1 MCPSRTRGGSAE
13 TQMHHEALMTYRS
26 IPCSMVYSIPAYS
39 AKRKDEVAKIK
50 VEVGII
56 REGKDKDKGSGTSCP
71 NWERGEGNLD
81 KIQKNSY
88 FFRETS
94 LKTHTIR

>member
-13 TQMHHEALMTYRS
+13 TQMHQEALMSYRS
-26 IPCSMVYSIPAYS
+26 IPYSMVYSIPAYS

-71 NWERGEGNLD
+71 NWERGG
-81 KIQKNSY
+81 
-88 FFRETS
+88 R
-94 LKTHTIR
+94 

>member
-13 TQMHHEALMTYRS
+13 TQMHQEALMTYRS
-26 IPCSMVYSIPAYS
+26 IPYSMVYSIPAYS

-56 REGKDKDKGSGTSCP
+56 REGKDKDQGSGTSCP
-71 NWERGEGNLD
+71 NWERGG
-81 KIQKNSY
+81 
-88 FFRETS
+88 R
-94 LKTHTIR
+94 

>member
-26 IPCSMVYSIPAYS
+26 IPAHT
-39 AKRKDEVAKIK
+39 AKRKDEVAKVN

-71 NWERGEGNLD
+71 NWERGGRGHLD
-81 KIQKNSY
+81 NIQKNNY
-88 FFRETS
+88 FFRETF
-94 LKTHTIR
+94 LETHTIR